1 MKKFY
6 LFFACL
12 VAGMLSGLPVLAQ
25 EESEIKFTT
34 SKVYGDVL
42 QMFPKSTAEADTIRV
57 DWGNGEIAKYNI
69 RPNASPY
76 FSKVTGKIVG
86 DTIRIFT
93 KLVKLD
99 IAGAQL
105 TSFYTKNQ
113 TLLTNLQLNDNQL
126 TSGSLDLEGAPNL
139 SNLDLSQNQLTVF
152 NASSFAKLEM
162 FSANENPQLG
172 TVIFPDGS
180 TTLRSI
186 SMNKCDISHFYPVN
200 LPTLQGLTLES
211 GSLMDLEIAN
221 HYPNLSTLDV
231 AGNYIADLDVSQC
244 PKLETL
250 NVTGNQLTKLE
261 VSANSEIINLFCA
274 KNQLKELNLQ
284 KNTKIVTL
292 TCGGNLLTSLDV
304 SCLSGLARLN
314 CEDNAI
320 ERLDVSQNFYLNKI
334 ECKNNQLE
342 FLDFAG
348 TPRMEFVDCRDNSKM
363 TSNTVN
369 YMFSTLLGR
378 KSDSFSPNLLVEGCN
393 AEHSNTAEMNTTEMK
408 WKTDITGDGTAKFTN
423 VNLTVKPS
431 VHGTFTL
438 SQPTEYG
445 KKYQNIT
452 DKAVIGTPVKVTS
465 NPDADYAFSNVV
477 VNGRVINDT
486 LFVVE
491 KDATVEV
498 NFKSTK
504 KAKMVMGVTE
514 GASLSFGL
522 MAPNNDTE
530 ITVDWGNGV
539 PSSYVIGKKITRL
552 DGKATGTTL
561 TIVGNISEADFS
573 SYPGMGLWENNFTSL
588 TVSDND
594 QLEVLNTYM
603 NPIKSLNVKGC
614 PNLQMLDCSFCEL
627 TELDVTQNTKL
638 ISLVCY
644 GNELQKL
651 DVTKCP
657 QLIELNVKTNQLTE
671 IDLTA
676 NSLIEKL
683 DVQNNALTS
692 VDVAHMAGLV
702 DFAAANNKLT
712 EINVAK
718 NNKLHVLNV
727 MGNALTSLDLSHNP
741 SLGKL
746 LCGDNNISALDCS
759 HQQLLYYV
767 NVENNKMSACALTDL
782 YYSLNEY
789 PVLEEPLKSHTLWVR
804 GTNELKKNDAE
815 GAESIIAVG
824 KGWKVNAEGD
834 GSGCPEAY
842 VTVFESENGSVAV
855 FTADNTPVLSGTKA
869 KKNSTLK
876 VVATPAPGYRVAKV
890 LANGKAVENGQFV
903 ITRSTDIFA
912 KFEVATGVEAVETAG
927 ILIGGAKGG
936 VKIVAEAPA
945 AVSVYTIG
953 GQQVAQQQVEGQQH
967 IALAAGTYVVK
978 VQCAGHSVSK
988 VVVVF

>member
-1 MKKFY
+1 MKRFY

-12 VAGMLSGLPVLAQ
+12 FVGMLSGLSAFAQ
-25 EESEIKFTT
+25 SECEIKFSTA
-34 SKVYGDVL
+34 KVYGDNFT
-42 QMFPKSTAEADTIRV
+42 MYPKATSKADTIKV
-57 DWGNGEIAKYNI
+57 DWGDGKLTKHNI
-69 RPNASPY
+69 DPKGTP
-76 FSKVTGKIVG
+76 FFTKVSGKIVG
-86 DTIRIFT
+86 DTIRIYA

-99 IAGAQL
+99 VDGCEL
-105 TSFYTKNQ
+105 TSFSAKNQ
-113 TLLTNLQLNDNQL
+113 PLLENLILANNQL
-126 TSGSLDLEGAPNL
+126 DSRSLDLAGAPNL
-139 SNLDLSQNQLTVF
+139 TFLDLSHNQLTVF
-152 NASSFAKLEM
+152 DATPFAKLEM

-172 TVIFPDGS
+172 TAIFLDGS
-180 TTLRSI
+180 TTLNSI
-186 SMNKCDISHFYPVN
+186 SMSKCDISHFYPVN
-200 LPTLQGLTLES
+200 LPALQNLSLDF
-211 GSLMDLEIAN
+211 GSLMDLEIADY
-221 HYPNLSTLDV
+221 YPALSSLNIS
-231 AGNYIADLDVSQC
+231 GNYISEIDVTKCSN
-244 PKLETL
+244 LETL
-250 NVTGNQLTKLE
+250 NVTGNQLAKLN
-261 VSANSEIINLFCA
+261 VSANPKIVNLFCA

-284 KNTKIVTL
+284 KNGEIVTL
-292 TCGGNLLTSLDV
+292 ACGGNQLTALDV

-378 KSDSFSPNLLVEGCN
+378 KSDSFRPNLLVEGCN

-408 WKTDITGDGTAKFTN
+408 WKTDIKGDGTAKFTN

-438 SQPTEYG
+438 SQPTEFG
-445 KKYQNIT
+445 KKYKNIT
-452 DKAVIGTPVKVTS
+452 DQAVIGTPIKVTAV
-465 NPDADYAFSNVV
+465 PDADYVFSNVV
-477 VNGRVINDT
+477 VNGRVISDT
-486 LFVVE
+486 LFVIE
-491 KDATVEV
+491 NDATVEV

-514 GASLSFGL
+514 GATLSFGL

-552 DGKATGTTL
+552 DGKATGNTL
-561 TIVGNISEADFS
+561 TIIGNISEADFS

-603 NPIKSLNVKGC
+603 NPIKTLNVKGC
-614 PNLQMLDCSFCEL
+614 PNLQMLDCSFSEL
-627 TELDVTQNTKL
+627 TELDVTQNVKL
-638 ISLVCY
+638 MSLVCY

-657 QLIELNVKTNQLTE
+657 QLIELNAKSNQLTE

-676 NSLIEKL
+676 NSLLEKL
-683 DVQNNALTS
+683 DVQGNALTS
-692 VDVAHMAGLV
+692 IDVAHLTGLV
-702 DFAAANNKLT
+702 ELAVANNKLT
-712 EINVAK
+712 EINVA
-718 NNKLHVLNV
+718 NNKALHVLNV
-727 MGNALTSLDLSHNP
+727 EGNALTSLDLSKNP
-741 SLGKL
+741 NLGKL

-936 VKIVAEAPA
+936 VKVVAEAPA
-945 AVSVYTIG
+945 AVTVYTIG
-953 GQQVAQQQVEGQQH
+953 GQQVAQQQVEGQQR